1 MKFLLL
7 SRPLMLCTTTCHT
20 RKKRK
25 RNIADSVK
33 WGLNYGGHYRGPFTC
48 CDDNVPVRVLFCPLL
63 PCGNKP
69 AHSFHSQIFFFLHK
83 TGERSLCIPHAYNPA
98 FIGGCVGSKAGQE
111 VVEKRKK
118 YTFGNYQVNTGL
130 LHAFRN

>member
-1 MKFLLL
+1 MEDIIGVHSLAVMIMFQYEFC
-7 SRPLMLCTTTCHT
+7 SVPSYHVVTSQHT
-20 RKKRK
+20 
-25 RNIADSVK
+25 
-33 WGLNYGGHYRGPFTC
+33 L
-48 CDDNVPVRVLFCPLL
+48 
-63 PCGNKP
+63 
-69 AHSFHSQIFFFLHK
+69 HSQIFFFLHK

-130 LHAFRN
+130 LHAFRNCHLK